1 MFYSRF
7 YSFYLGM
14 TPIYIIGR
22 HSLLKRR
29 KRKKC
34 TTEIINDKGQQ
45 RCEKHMSVVYFI

>member
-22 HSLLKRR
+22 HSLLR
-29 KRKKC
+29 KEEIDRK
-34 TTEIINDKGQQ
+34 Q
-45 RCEKHMSVVYFI
+45 